1 MRFCAESRRSQ
12 AFRRVRL
19 RFHPPRTSPTSDV
32 PPISFGPDMTLS
44 SVNSIEQPDA
54 SENTAG
60 FMLYEF
66 PCNEKIRMYLRL
78 EMLFRRFDWFCAQE
92 DPVAHHAALSALFD
106 LVDASARSDLR
117 NELIQELV
125 RQRQHLEN
133 LRGNEAVRQDALEP
147 AIAELSECCRTI
159 SNTVGRSGQVIREN
173 EWLQLVRTRQSIP
186 GGTCEFDMPMLHYW
200 LALRPEVRREE
211 LLGWAQSMFPTRD
224 AIQLVLRLLR
234 ASSVEHYC
242 TAVDGMFQ
250 KPMTGRNYALAR
262 IWIPE
267 GDTLIPEV
275 SANKYML
282 WVRFS
287 RPDHRRRLHVV
298 HERVEFRLGLCG

>member
-1 MRFCAESRRSQ
+1 
-12 AFRRVRL
+12 
-19 RFHPPRTSPTSDV
+19 
-32 PPISFGPDMTLS
+32 MTLS

-133 LRGNEAVRQDALEP
+133 LRGN
-147 AIAELSECCRTI
+147 
-159 SNTVGRSGQVIREN
+159 
-173 EWLQLVRTRQSIP
+173 
-186 GGTCEFDMPMLHYW
+186 
-200 LALRPEVRREE
+200 
-211 LLGWAQSMFPTRD
+211 
-224 AIQLVLRLLR
+224 
-234 ASSVEHYC
+234 
-242 TAVDGMFQ
+242 
-250 KPMTGRNYALAR
+250 
-262 IWIPE
+262 
-267 GDTLIPEV
+267 
-275 SANKYML
+275 
-282 WVRFS
+282 
-287 RPDHRRRLHVV
+287 
-298 HERVEFRLGLCG
+298 